1 MIATPKR
8 WAHSSL
14 VQKLLD
20 AYRRTGADPPFGD
33 PLAAHG
39 VAMEGWYW
47 RLTDAASGRVVVA
60 LCGVCRPAAGETW
73 ALVALAAHPDGP
85 VREEIVSA
93 PTVGPEGL
101 AVGSVLRAG
110 PDRLELRLGGD
121 VIDARLHEPTPWP
134 RRAFGG
140 LGPAGALPGL
150 SQYWHPHLLGARV
163 EGRASLGGEEI
174 DLGGATAYGEKNWG
188 AGFPDR
194 WWWGQAHG
202 FDRSDACI
210 AFAGGQVALGSHGLG
225 SASAIVVRVGEEVA
239 RLGLPG
245 ALVSASADGRGWRLR
260 GRGPRYAVE
269 LEGESNGTQPHR
281 LPVPIPD
288 ERRSEPRAEQYLAG
302 LVRVELRRGRRT
314 VWRDSSPLAG
324 LESGTARG

>member
-1 MIATPKR
+1 MIAVPGR
-8 WAHSSL
+8 WGRSSL
-14 VQKLLD
+14 AAKLLE

-47 RLTDAASGRVVVA
+47 RLTDAAAGRVVVA
-60 LCGVCRPAAGETW
+60 LCGVCRPRRGESW
-73 ALVALAAHPDGP
+73 ALVALAAHPGGL

-93 PTVGPEGL
+93 PTVGREGL
-101 AVGSVLRAG
+101 EAGSSLRAG
-110 PDRLELRLGGD
+110 PNRLELRLGGD
-121 VIDARLHEPTPWP
+121 EVDVRLREPTRWP

-188 AGFPDR
+188 TGFPDR

-202 FDRSDACI
+202 FDRPDACV
-210 AFAGGQVALGSHGLG
+210 AFAGGQVAIGPVGLG
-225 SASAIVVRVGEEVA
+225 SASAIVVRVGDEVA
-239 RLGLPG
+239 RLGPPG

-269 LEGESNGTQPHR
+269 LEGESNGTLSHS
-281 LPVPIPD
+281 LPVPIPQ
-288 ERRSEPRAEQYLAG
+288 ERRTEPGAEQHLAG

-314 VWRDSSPLAG
+314 VWRDSSQLAG
-324 LESGTARG
+324 LERGTAAG